1 MAHTF
6 VDSNID
12 PNLLA
17 MDPTTVLLAQ
27 MRTTPN
33 ETPSPDTPS
42 GGNNEDPPATPPMLG
57 FSAEEWW
64 HSKSMVVFDHFICLR
79 LGDEHNVMLFGHL
92 LELLDIARK
101 NEKAD
106 QWTIG
111 SVLSRKI
118 NSYTQAFILCAQLR
132 AYRGLHLGEHVVKS
146 MRDSNVLDF
155 PPEEESTNI
164 ERVLTKVSTKATHYR
179 NILKAQ
185 VKTSLEPKSDL
196 ENIANLADK
205 LLHGTSMKH
214 TPQFY
219 LRLTF
224 IRWVMV
230 QYPWLTEETFW
241 IQVDETIKKNSQEC
255 KTKEELD
262 KLYNFI
268 YEQDIRAHGDP
279 ATTEHQVTEFNAA
292 MPSWYAPVR
301 TQAGKIQPNPKNPQL
316 LLSAGAPSGSKK
328 RRLEDEEEDG
338 LATEE

>member
-12 PNLLA
+12 PTLLA
-17 MDPTTVLLAQ
+17 MDPTAVLLAQ

-57 FSAEEWW
+57 FSAEGSSSMVAFGGMLKPQLKLTE
-64 HSKSMVVFDHFICLR
+64 KSMVVFDQFIRLR
-79 LGDEHNVMLFGHL
+79 SGDEHNVMLFGHL

-118 NSYTQAFILCAQLR
+118 NSYTQAFIPCPQLR
-132 AYRGLHLGEHVVKS
+132 AYRGLHLGEHV
-146 MRDSNVLDF
+146 
-155 PPEEESTNI
+155 
-164 ERVLTKVSTKATHYR
+164 VSTKATHYR

-185 VKTSLEPKSDL
+185 VKTLLEPKSDPK
-196 ENIANLADK
+196 NIANLADK

-214 TPQFY
+214 TLQFY
-219 LRLTF
+219 LRLAF
-224 IRWVMV
+224 IRWVVV

-241 IQVDETIKKNSQEC
+241 IQVDQAIKKKSQEC

-292 MPSWYAPVR
+292 MPSWYVPVR

-328 RRLEDEEEDG
+328 RRLEDEEEDEP
-338 LATEE
+338 AAEE